1 MYKEGP
7 GIHLGQAVS
16 LQNHLGLITI
26 LDYISNQRTLVSSCD
41 TLLQVIAETKMAV
54 IAYYLSN
61 DLEFATFVITAIS
74 ETGVM
79 IP

>member
-1 MYKEGP
+1 MYKEGA
-7 GIHLGQAVS
+7 GIHSGQAVS
-16 LQNHLGLITI
+16 LQ
-26 LDYISNQRTLVSSCD
+26 QRTLVSSCD
-41 TLLQVIAETKMAV
+41 TLLQVITETKMAV

-61 DLEFATFVITAIS
+61 DLEFATFVITAIN